1 MYLIS
6 HVCAEFH
13 DRKGNLVYRM
23 TPDMRNTIQD
33 APEAIREDLLF
44 ALLVQDGSI
53 VVPENERERKR
64 LEEDP
69 LLGIGADGKAVR
81 LQVGEAAAPAAG
93 KAPAK
98 KAAKPATK
106 PAQKPE
112 TETGKKETAQEVIL
126 KQGEA

>member
-44 ALLVQDGSI
+44 ALLLQDGSI

-81 LQVGEAAAPAAG
+81 LQVGEAAG

-98 KAAKPATK
+98 KAAKPAAK

-112 TETGKKETAQEVIL
+112 TETGTKETAQEVIL